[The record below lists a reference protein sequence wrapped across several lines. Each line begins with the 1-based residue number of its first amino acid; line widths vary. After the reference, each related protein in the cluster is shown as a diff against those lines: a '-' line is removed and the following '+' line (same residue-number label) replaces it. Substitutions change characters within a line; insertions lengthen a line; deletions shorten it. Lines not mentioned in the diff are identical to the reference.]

1 MKIFS
6 VQSVYYQKFGIVK
19 YKPDKN
25 LTNPINSVE
34 KNIYPQITFGLA
46 NAGKLKKLFSH
57 GLPCMYSGIE
67 MIDPKKV
74 QRMMN
79 TGVYK
84 QPLKDLI
91 NTLKPFENSII
102 DIEGQIYKLLKEKAI
117 ISPDLTLQEAF
128 IELSHIYKK
137 RLRKKQAPIFEE
149 LVEVAQKLPEK
160 FKYKFKLFMQE
171 TEDKLNDK
179 PVYVPFSKTEFKY
192 KLEKIKKDVSQHKSP
207 KAAKVVDK
215 LLLETER
222 FEDKTHLRNIKK
234 QKEIISF
241 MDLILKHS
249 VLKNNSA
256 LLKLLEDSMTK
267 LNLQKLSISF
277 SRKSFIYD
285 LQKLIEKVPDKNL
298 QDEMIEIARKLPT
311 SQESKS
317 AYIMK
322 YSNQSSEKI
331 FFRLLWPA
339 FASVEH
345 ILPQSCGGKDS
356 MKNYGG
362 ATTRENTARQNID
375 FTKQLK
381 RKPEAKI
388 NCQKYLNRLIEYAKK
403 GIFAKYNLDINHIE
417 DFKDVI
423 KRESKGSLI
432 LDTSE
437 LYKK

>member
-6 VQSVYYQKFGIVK
+6 VQSVYYQKNGVVK
-19 YKPDKN
+19 YKTNTK
-25 LTNPINSVE
+25 LTNPINSFE
-34 KNIYPQITFGLA
+34 KNVYPQITFGLA

-57 GLPCMYSGIE
+57 GLPCMYSGVE
-67 MIDPKKV
+67 MLDPKRV

-84 QPLKDLI
+84 LPLKELI
-91 NTLKPFENSII
+91 KTLKPFEESIV
-102 DIEGQIYKLLKEKAI
+102 DIEGQVYKLIKEKAL
-117 ISPDLTLQEAF
+117 ISPDISLQEAF
-128 IELSHIYKK
+128 VELSHVYKK

-149 LVEVAQKLPEK
+149 LVSAAQNLPDG
-160 FKYKFKLFMQE
+160 FKYKFRLFMQE
-171 TEDKLNDK
+171 TDDKLNDK

-192 KLEKIKKDVSQHKSP
+192 KLEKIQKDISQHKNP
-207 KAAKVVDK
+207 KALKVVNK

-222 FEDKTHLRNIKK
+222 LDDKTHLRNIKK

-241 MDLILKHS
+241 MDMILKHS
-249 VLKNNSA
+249 ILKTNPA
-256 LLKLLEDSMTK
+256 LIKLLEDSITK
-267 LNLQKLSISF
+267 LNHQKLNIPF

-285 LQKLIEKVPDKNL
+285 LQKLIDKVPNKNL

-322 YSNQSSEKI
+322 YSSQSSEKI

-345 ILPQSCGGKDS
+345 ILPQSCGGKDC

-375 FTKQLK
+375 FTKQLE

-388 NCQKYLNRLIEYAKK
+388 NCQKYLDRLIEYAKK
-403 GIFAKYNLDINHIE
+403 GIFAKYNLDVGHIE
-417 DFKDVI
+417 DFKETI
-423 KRESKGSLI
+423 KKESKGSLV

-437 LYKK
+437 LYR